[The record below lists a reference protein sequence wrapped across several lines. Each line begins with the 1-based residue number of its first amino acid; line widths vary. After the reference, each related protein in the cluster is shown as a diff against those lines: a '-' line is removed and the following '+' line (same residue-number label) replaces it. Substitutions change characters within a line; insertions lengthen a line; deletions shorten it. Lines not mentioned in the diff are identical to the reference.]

1 MSEILY
7 KDNQKIIGSII
18 KLNRTKQNMSQK
30 ALAKGICVPSY
41 LSRIENGDLLPSDD
55 VISIIFNK
63 LGLTFNDSEEFI
75 EEGTKAF
82 ESFFYNLNFNEFDFT
97 TKLFDEIEL
106 KESDFITSPL
116 IIEYYLS
123 KLARYCCTP
132 ERQKF
137 EDAKNA
143 ILSAFELLSPKQRSL
158 YDFYVGIDIL
168 NLTGDTVNG
177 KKYLKASLSFKEK
190 GHCYY
195 WLSYVYRLENNTIK
209 AYDCI
214 KKALDLYVSEG
225 NFISIMDSY
234 AKIAEVYFMLDN
246 YNDAI
251 SYLKKSLRMS
261 EKLRNSHYIDHIHS
275 ILAWSYY
282 RLSDY
287 DKALKYI
294 HSNTG
299 VADHRIIIPDSILE
313 SLIYFELNDKDNLKE
328 SMKKLNNP
336 QTLEQMSEE
345 VATVFYKLFNFYLE
359 NENYMKSHIWEGL
372 LIYIIDNIPRFIE
385 LKKVFVNLLKQY
397 YIHNRRYKDA
407 LAL

>member
-63 LGLTFNDSEEFI
+63 LGLVFNDSEEFI
-75 EEGTKAF
+75 KNGKQSF

-97 TKLFDEIEL
+97 TNLFNEIEL
-106 KESDFITSPL
+106 KESAFITSPL
-116 IIEYYLS
+116 IIEYYLA

-132 ERQKF
+132 VREKF

-158 YDFYVGIDIL
+158 YDFYVGIDLL
-168 NLTGDTVNG
+168 NLNGDILNG
-177 KKYLKASLSFKEK
+177 KKYLKESLSFKEK

-195 WLSYVYRLENNTIK
+195 WLSYAYRLENNAIK

-214 KKALDLYVSEG
+214 KKALDLYVIEG
-225 NFISIMDSY
+225 NFISIMNSY
-234 AKIAEVYFMLDN
+234 EKIAEVYFMLDN
-246 YNDAI
+246 YTDAI

-261 EKLRNSHYIDHIHS
+261 EKLRNSHYIDHINS
-275 ILAWSYY
+275 MLAWSYY

-313 SLIYFELNDKDNLKE
+313 SLIYFTLNDKDNLKE

-372 LIYIIDNIPRFIE
+372 LIYIIDSIPRFIE